1 MLNKPYASL
10 VSIASYVPEKCVH
23 NKDFELTLDTSN
35 EWIIDRTGIETRYF
49 ASDSEKS
56 SDLGVKASKLALDR
70 SGIDISSIDAIICAT
85 LSPDYLSMPST
96 ACLISHKLGIE
107 NKPAFDISSA
117 CSGFIYLLSLAKA
130 YIESNTYKNILIVGA
145 EKISSVIDF
154 SDRGTC
160 VLFGDGA
167 GAAVISA
174 TSNKVESILDVNI
187 SANGKDGELLY
198 TPRNCFREQN
208 KQFIHMK
215 GNSIFKIAVK
225 TLVND
230 VNEILKRNNITIDDI
245 TYFIPHQANLRI
257 INAVGEMLNMDK
269 EKIVFTVQKYGN
281 TSAASIP
288 MAIDYVYNSG
298 KLKKGDLILL
308 DAFGGGLTWGSS
320 LLYFN
325 GK

>member
-1 MLNKPYASL
+1 MSNKYYASL
-10 VSIASYVPEKCVH
+10 SSIASYVPERCVH
-23 NKDFELTLDTSN
+23 NKDFEATIDTSN

-49 ASDSEKS
+49 ASDLEKS
-56 SDLGVKASKLALDR
+56 SDLGAMAAKLALDR
-70 SGIDISSIDAIICAT
+70 AGISASKIDAVICAT

-96 ACLISHKLGIE
+96 ACLISYKLGIE

-130 YIESNTYKNILIVGA
+130 YIESGMYKNILIVGA

-167 GAAVISA
+167 GAAIINAS
-174 TSNKVESILDVNI
+174 SNKLESILDVNI
-187 SANGKDGELLY
+187 GANGKDSELLY
-198 TPRNCFREQN
+198 TPRNCLGEQN

-230 VNEILKRNNITIDDI
+230 VNDILKKNNLTIDDI
-245 TYFIPHQANLRI
+245 TYFVPHQANLRI
-257 INAVGEMLNMDK
+257 INAVGEILNINK
-269 EKIVFTVQKYGN
+269 EKIVLTVQKYGN

-288 MAIDYVYNSG
+288 MAIDDIYNNK

-308 DAFGGGLTWGSS
+308 DAFGGGLTWGSA

-325 GK
+325 GN